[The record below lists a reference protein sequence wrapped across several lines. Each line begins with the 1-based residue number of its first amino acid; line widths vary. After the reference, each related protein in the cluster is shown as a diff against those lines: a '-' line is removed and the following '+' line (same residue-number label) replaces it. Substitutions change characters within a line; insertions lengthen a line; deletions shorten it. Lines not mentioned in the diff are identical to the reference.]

1 MTEPAYCVV
10 LFKSV
15 HHALRAEKVLKE
27 RGIPNKVIPV
37 PRHIS
42 SDCGVCIRFAC
53 ELQARVEDAL
63 AGEVEPGEIRS
74 L

>member
-42 SDCGVCIRFAC
+42 SDCGVCIRFEC
-53 ELQARVEDAL
+53 SLRPHVEEVL
-63 AGEVEPGEIRS
+63 AAEVEPGEIRP